1 MNEARLVEDERGQ
14 TGRREGSAA
23 VGGSEPDREHQERG
37 RVVSANRH
45 PDATAG
51 SERGGHQLRRDDAH
65 AEYVG
70 DGSGRYSHASF
81 FSGVGGMDLGL
92 EAAGWRTVSFSEI
105 DPYACAVLAHHWPT
119 VPNLGSVTDV
129 AEVPDATLWTGGFP
143 CTDLSIAGK
152 RAGLRNE
159 DGTLTRSGLAYAFLD
174 LVERHRPEVLLM
186 ENVYGL
192 YSSNAGRD
200 LGALIRQMDELGYV
214 GAWRG
219 LDAQWFGVPQ
229 RRKRV
234 FILAFDAQRHPD
246 PDGPGTVLAIGTVC
260 PRDHKSERAAKSEV
274 ADRTGYGAQ
283 VAGALSVGGH
293 VGIQPNGQDAWTNQR
308 VVSAPADPG
317 GMRASDG
324 LAGWMDHRPL
334 VATALD
340 QGAGGVDD
348 NNARGGRIVAG
359 HFGIEDDPLLP
370 RGLDSKRYEKVGNGV
385 VAPVAYWIGLRLRR
399 YLEHAASSR
408 D

>member
-1 MNEARLVEDERGQ
+1 
-14 TGRREGSAA
+14 
-23 VGGSEPDREHQERG
+23 
-37 RVVSANRH
+37 
-45 PDATAG
+45 
-51 SERGGHQLRRDDAH
+51 
-65 AEYVG
+65 
-70 DGSGRYSHASF
+70 
-81 FSGVGGMDLGL
+81 MDLGL

-105 DPYACAVLAHHWPT
+105 DPYACAVLAHHWPS

-129 AEVPDATLWTGGFP
+129 AAVPDATLWTGGFP

-246 PDGPGTVLAIGTVC
+246 PDGPGTILAIGTVC

-324 LAGWMDHRPL
+324 LAGWMDHRPRVEAFVKAGRAQSKDHAETWKAGVVTPTLNVFDTGETRATAL

-340 QGAGGVDD
+340 QGAGGADD
-348 NNARGGRIVAG
+348 NDARGGRIVAG

-370 RGLDSKRYEKVGNGV
+370 KGLDSKRYEKVGNGV